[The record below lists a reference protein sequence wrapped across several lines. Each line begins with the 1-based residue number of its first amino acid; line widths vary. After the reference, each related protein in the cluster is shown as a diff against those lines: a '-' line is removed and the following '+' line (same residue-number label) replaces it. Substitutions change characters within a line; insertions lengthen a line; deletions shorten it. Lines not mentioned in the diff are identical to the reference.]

1 MSENIKDSATLT
13 PATGELCIPVCSDQP
28 PDVQRRADGRNAQ
41 GQWVRGRSGNPD
53 TKFQAGNRE
62 SVRTGAYVTVVKHA
76 ELASLAADVERAVIQ
91 DLGGAD
97 EVSRVMR
104 GLVQRFASLEVLT
117 NAMFERLLVEGPFTL
132 KGRTRASFTGLL
144 NLIDRYER
152 VARAI
157 GTARRTKR
165 PTTLADLLANYEP
178 AAVPPD
184 AASTPAPATSPTPA
198 DVETGSAP
206 ACASGDSG
214 RPDGDE
220 EATC

>member
-1 MSENIKDSATLT
+1 MN
-13 PATGELCIPVCSDQP
+13 PATGELCMPVCSDRP

-62 SVRTGAYVTVVKHA
+62 SVRTGAYVTVAKHA
-76 ELASLAADVERAVIQ
+76 ELSLLAAEVERAVLQ
-91 DLGGAD
+91 DLGGSD

-117 NAMFERLLVEGPFTL
+117 NAMFERLLIEGPFTL

-144 NLIDRYER
+144 SLIDRYER

-165 PTTLADLLANYEP
+165 PTTLAELLEAYTPPEP
-178 AAVPPD
+178 
-184 AASTPAPATSPTPA
+184 ASTPAPTTRPASA
-198 DVETGSAP
+198 DVETGPAP
-206 ACASGDSG
+206 ACASGDSA
-214 RPDGDE
+214 RPAGDE
-220 EATC
+220 EDAC